1 MHFSSKMPESAYFM
15 QNCDNNIVVAFMK
28 TPRKLQTDDINSEI
42 IGYIDKHRKANAGE
56 LAAFVG
62 ITVPSIRYRIFQLMA
77 KGIVG
82 QEKARDHRVWWFLQ
96 KNEKDEF
103 ERMVMSNE

>member
-1 MHFSSKMPESAYFM
+1 MKKP
-15 QNCDNNIVVAFMK
+15 K
-28 TPRKLQTDDINSEI
+28 TPQTSDINSEI
-42 IGYIDKHRKANAGE
+42 IGYLGTHGKANAGE
-56 LAAFVG
+56 LASFVG

-82 QEKARDHRVWWFLQ
+82 QERARDHRVWWFLQ

-103 ERMVMSNE
+103 AKVVMINE